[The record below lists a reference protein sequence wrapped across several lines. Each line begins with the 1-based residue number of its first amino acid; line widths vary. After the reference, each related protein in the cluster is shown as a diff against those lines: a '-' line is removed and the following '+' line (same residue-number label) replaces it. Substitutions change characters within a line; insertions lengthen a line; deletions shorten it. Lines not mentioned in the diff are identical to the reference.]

1 MQLAKDY
8 TGFKNNV
15 SAIDEFSRQLQ
26 AQDKYFNDKRF
37 PANESGEEAFIKCN
51 DIKSA
56 EAYCP
61 KRYKAMKAWI
71 ENGEKARITVF
82 NISPIFD
89 WFLLNYDLYTGR
101 KR

>member
-8 TGFKNNV
+8 TGIKEDT
-15 SAIDEFSRQLQ
+15 SAINTFSIEFQ
-26 AQDKYFNDKRF
+26 AQDMYFNDKPF
-37 PANESGEEAFIKCN
+37 PGNESGEEAFIKCN

-71 ENGEKARITVF
+71 ENNEKARITV
-82 NISPIFD
+82 IYMICPII
-89 WFLLNYDLYTGR
+89 LAV
-101 KR
+101 

>member
-8 TGFKNNV
+8 TDFNNNI
-15 SAIDEFSRQLQ
+15 SAIDEFTREFQ
-26 AQDKYFNDKRF
+26 AQDKYFNDKPF

-51 DIKSA
+51 DTKNA

-71 ENGEKARITVF
+71 ENNEKARITVF
-82 NISPIFD
+82 YISPIIVAF
-89 WFLLNYDLYTGR
+89 WLVLT
-101 KR
+101 